1 MTYNIILIFAA
12 VIPAIGLM
20 IYVYKADH
28 LEKESPAMLWRL
40 IIAGVLSSLIALVL
54 ERVLSFLL
62 RCFFGRRRKV
72 FYAAQKELAIS

>member
-54 ERVLSFLL
+54 
-62 RCFFGRRRKV
+62 
-72 FYAAQKELAIS
+72 